1 MVSELPNA
9 LPVVMQWYPGINLQ
23 QSFPVSC
30 SIRLLWDELSPM
42 DGTVKKCG
50 YEEKLPYFIRIKIEH
65 L

>member
-42 DGTVKKCG
+42 DGTVKKM
-50 YEEKLPYFIRIKIEH
+50 RV
-65 L
+65 